1 MTDDRTGAVAVAPP
15 LLEVDGLTMRFGG
28 LTAVNNLSFAVQPGT
43 IHGLIGPNGAGKTTT
58 FNVVSGYYTPTE
70 GRVHYKGQDI
80 SGLNMPQVAGRG
92 LVRTFQHS
100 TLFQE
105 FTLLQ
110 NVLVG
115 RYMHQRPTLL
125 GAILGTEKKAIRQ
138 NEAKAREAL
147 AFFDLLKRENELA
160 SELSHGHQRAL
171 GMAVALAAE
180 PDMLMLDEPFT
191 GMNPEETRHM
201 MDLMFKV
208 RDRGVTILLV
218 EHDMQAIMGLCDRIT
233 VMNFGQLL
241 VEGEP
246 EAIRHDPK
254 VIEAYL
260 GGSRHV
266 A

>member
-1 MTDDRTGAVAVAPP
+1 MKDDRTNAGAPP
-15 LLEVDGLTMRFGG
+15 LLEVNGLTMRFGG
-28 LTAVNNLSFAVQPGT
+28 LTAINNLSFSVQPGT

-70 GRVHYKGQDI
+70 GRVLYKGQDI
-80 SGLNMPQVAGRG
+80 SGLTMPQVAARG

-105 FTLLQ
+105 FSLLQ
-110 NVLVG
+110 NVMVG

-125 GAILGTEKKAIRQ
+125 GAILGTGAKAARE
-138 NEAKAREAL
+138 NEAKARETL
-147 AFFDLLKRENELA
+147 AFFGLQLRAHELA
-160 SELSHGHQRAL
+160 AELSHGHQRAL

-180 PDMLMLDEPFT
+180 PDMLLLDEPFT
-191 GMNPEETRHM
+191 GMNPEETRQM

-241 VEGEP
+241 VEGAP
-246 EAIRHDPK
+246 KDIRNDPK

-260 GGSRHV
+260 GGARHV

>member
-1 MTDDRTGAVAVAPP
+1 MNDDAIKGAAPEP
-15 LLEVDGLTMRFGG
+15 LLRIDGLTMRFGG
-28 LTAVNNLSFAVQPGT
+28 LTAINKLSFAVQPGT

-58 FNVVSGYYTPTE
+58 FNVISGYYAPTE
-70 GRVHYKGQDI
+70 GRVLYKGQNI
-80 SGLNMPQVAGRG
+80 AGLSMPQVAAKG

-125 GAILGTEKKAIRQ
+125 GAVLGSEAKAIRE
-138 NEAKAREAL
+138 NDAKAREAL
-147 AFFDLLKRENELA
+147 SFFGLLEREGELA
-160 SELSHGHQRAL
+160 AELSHGHQRAL

-180 PDMLMLDEPFT
+180 PDMLLLDEPFT

-241 VEGEP
+241 VEGAPKE
-246 EAIRHDPK
+246 IRHDPK

-260 GGSRHV
+260 GGARHV